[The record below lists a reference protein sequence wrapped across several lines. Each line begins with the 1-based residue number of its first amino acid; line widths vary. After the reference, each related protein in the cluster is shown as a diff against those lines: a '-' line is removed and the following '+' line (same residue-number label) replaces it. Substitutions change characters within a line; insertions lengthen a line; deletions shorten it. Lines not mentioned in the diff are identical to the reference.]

1 MNRETD
7 SASAHGPANIGSP
20 DGPPPQP
27 RLIRGSIAL
36 RPSNPDDCDFI
47 LEAETHP
54 DNVRFVEQWTRER
67 HLRCMERTDCLHWI
81 VEQGGRPIGYAI
93 LQDADDP
100 GRSLLLRRI
109 VIASKGRGHGRAAVI
124 LLARY
129 CFDVLRFHR
138 LWLYV
143 AVSNRR
149 ARTLYRKLGFVEEGV
164 ARECAR
170 EGERYVSMAM
180 MSMLEA
186 EYRQAF
192 A

>member
-1 MNRETD
+1 MNRKTD
-7 SASAHGPANIGSP
+7 SAQAHGTADAGRPG
-20 DGPPPQP
+20 DFPPQP
-27 RLIRGSIAL
+27 RLARGSIAL
-36 RPSNPDDCDFI
+36 RPSTPDDCAFV
-47 LEAETHP
+47 LEAERHP
-54 DNVRFVEQWTRER
+54 DNVRFVEQWTMDR
-67 HLRCMERTDCLHWI
+67 HLRCMERPDCLHWI
-81 VEQGGRPIGYAI
+81 VEHGGHPIGYAI

-143 AVSNRR
+143 AVNNRR
-149 ARTLYRKLGFVEEGV
+149 ARILYRKLGFVEEGI

-170 EGERYVSMAM
+170 DGDRYVSMAM